1 MKTFNTFKIRSFGII
16 LMVVSFLL
24 LSHVIT
30 AQSLAVNTTG
40 AVANS
45 SSILDVSSSNKGI
58 LIPRVALTGTS
69 DVVTIVSPATS
80 LLVYNTTTVSN
91 VTPGYYYWNGTVW
104 TKIVTGTAWSLT
116 GNSGTVAGT
125 NFIGTTDNVA
135 LGFRVN
141 NQKAG
146 LIDATSNVF
155 LGYQAG
161 NINAS
166 TANTGIG
173 FNALNQNTNG
183 SDNTATGQY
192 ALTSNTGGTGNTATG
207 SWVLSYNSV
216 GSFNSAYGCL
226 SMAHVST
233 GTNNSAFGAYAL
245 DGGSFMTGNENTAAG
260 YQSMK
265 SNLNGNKN
273 SAVGTD
279 ALYSNTNGNENTGV
293 GYRALYSNTSGNYN
307 TATGSMALKNN
318 STGSY
323 NVANGYMALFIN
335 SGSNNTAIG
344 YGILSQANS
353 GSFNTALG
361 SEALSANTTGSYNTA
376 SGNLALLENSSGNYN
391 TAMGYLALRQNHAGS
406 NNVAIG
412 NNAMNAN
419 YNDGN
424 TGVGANTGL
433 SAINGTNCTFVGYQA
448 GSNSSGLTNATAIG
462 YNAFVSASN
471 SLVLGENGTYIGI
484 GVSTPSNY
492 LHVKG
497 FGEHQVTIENQFN
510 TAGLLFRGNGS
521 DVARIQHNGSYLEM
535 EDYSA
540 GWANIGL
547 VVNGG
552 NVGIGTTGP
561 TAKLSVNG
569 SANNAT
575 GVWSVFSDERVKT
588 ITGEFTDGLNVIKQI
603 HPVTFNYNKNAPY
616 QTNNEQV
623 GIVAQEL
630 EKIAPYMVNKKVY
643 ENFSDLREVNNQ
655 AYVFLLI
662 NAVKEQQVRI
672 EALEK
677 TVQSLTLKIK

>member
-575 GVWSVFSDERVKT
+575 GVWGVFSDERVKT

-603 HPVTFNYNKNAPY
+603 RPVTFNYNEKAPY